1 MVKSASFT
9 EKRPVERSRKKKKKK
24 KSCMSSADATHS
36 ALW

>member
-9 EKRPVERSRKKKKKK
+9 EKRPVERSRKKKE